1 MILSPHPM
9 TLTVARLQ
17 QEQLQAEAA
26 RRRLAREA
34 RRPSAAVS
42 PAPQRP
48 PRFDWLVTLFA
59 ALARHPQPAR

>member
-1 MILSPHPM
+1 MILTPHPM

-17 QEQLQAEAA
+17 QEQVQAEAA

-34 RRPSAAVS
+34 RRTSDVA

-48 PRFDWLVTLFA
+48 RRFDWLTTLFA
-59 ALARHPQPAR
+59 AHPRRPQPAR